1 MNRQLLHA
9 LLTGGVLA
17 FSLGCAKKGTAH
29 LPTGPD
35 RLAAEIRVPPRPVVS
50 DPEAEAAA
58 AAEAAFQQAVRDP
71 ATDGFVEVSRRRDE
85 TAPPGRQVPEF
96 ANIEFDFDSDV
107 LTAEGRARL
116 DKALVFLRENPQ
128 TGIVLRGHTDSSGTE
143 EYNLVLGSR
152 RAQAVRNYLLER
164 GIAPGRVETVSFGK
178 MVPLAD
184 EDTPAARAR
193 NRRVELFLFELN

>member
-1 MNRQLLHA
+1 MNRQLLLA

-35 RLAAEIRVPPRPVVS
+35 QLDGEVRVPPRPVVS
-50 DPEAEAAA
+50 DPDAEAAA
-58 AAEAAFQQAVRDP
+58 AAEAAFRNAVRDP
-71 ATDGFVEVSRRRDE
+71 ATDGFVEVGRRDE
-85 TAPPGRQVPEF
+85 TAPLGRQVPEF
-96 ANIEFDFDSDV
+96 ANVEFDFDSDA
-107 LTAEGRARL
+107 LTAEGRSRL
-116 DKALVFLRENPQ
+116 DKALVFLRENPK